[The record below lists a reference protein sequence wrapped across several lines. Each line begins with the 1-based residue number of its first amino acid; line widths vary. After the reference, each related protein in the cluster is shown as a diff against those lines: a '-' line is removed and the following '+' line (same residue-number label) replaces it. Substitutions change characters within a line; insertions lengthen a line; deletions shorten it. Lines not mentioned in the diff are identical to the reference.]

1 MSAPS
6 PPPTDQPELAAQPVS
21 VRPPLESWRPDILRP
36 VALIWGCSVL
46 LISAGLVGTGLSM
59 FGGHLL
65 TDHGRLVAGLI
76 GWPSALVGPL
86 VGILG
91 ILRIVSR
98 DDRVL
103 QVCRQG
109 LVYGVEESAV
119 EVPWHALHSAEW
131 SRQSLVL
138 HVADREPLALP
149 PRWLGI
155 HGHTLALRLEEWR
168 RRALLGVFRPP
179 ER

>member
-1 MSAPS
+1 
-6 PPPTDQPELAAQPVS
+6 
-21 VRPPLESWRPDILRP
+21 
-36 VALIWGCSVL
+36 
-46 LISAGLVGTGLSM
+46 
-59 FGGHLL
+59 
-65 TDHGRLVAGLI
+65 VAGLI

-103 QVCRQG
+103 QVCRGG
-109 LVYGVEESAV
+109 LVYGAEESAV
-119 EVPWHALHSAEW
+119 EVPWAALVDTDW
-131 SRQSLVL
+131 SRQALVI
-138 HVADREPLALP
+138 HVRDREPLELP
-149 PRWLGI
+149 ARWLGI
-155 HGHTLALRLEEWR
+155 HGRELAQRLAEWR